1 MSYSTEGQT
10 KGVNPSVIEHRI
22 RLRGGWGC
30 CAAGL
35 PETDE
40 HRVTLP
46 MRWSPDGLGR
56 MRLTRRFGRPP
67 FDPDRELLILRLDQV
82 AGIRSM
88 LLNGQP
94 VAGVAPER
102 SFYELQINHSRDRNL
117 LVLEVERP
125 LPGMES
131 AGASAEWGIVAL
143 VVRPIGPAAG
153 SATSST

>member
-1 MSYSTEGQT
+1 M
-10 KGVNPSVIEHRI
+10 IEHRI

-35 PETDE
+35 PDSDE
-40 HRVTLP
+40 QRVTLP
-46 MRWSPDGLGR
+46 IRWSPDGLGR

-82 AGIRSM
+82 AGIRCI

-94 VAGVAPER
+94 IAGVAPEK
-102 SFYELQINHSRDRNL
+102 SLYELQIDHSRDRNL
-117 LVLEVERP
+117 LVLEIERP
-125 LPGMES
+125 LPCMES

-143 VVRPIGPAAG
+143 VVRPIEPAAG
-153 SATSST
+153 SATLSP